1 MILSTHPQGSP
12 EWLADRVGL
21 ATASRAGD
29 IVATIKS
36 GEAAAR
42 RAYKWE
48 LICEQLTGEAQEG
61 GFISEAMQRGTD
73 MEPLAR
79 AAYEVHTGSL
89 VMEAGFARDRTFL
102 AGASVDGQIDD
113 WTGLV
118 EIKCPKTATH
128 VRLLRAGIVP
138 LLYLP
143 QITHQAW
150 ITGASWVDFVSF
162 DDRLPT
168 NLQLFV
174 VRWQRD
180 ERAVHTHAAAVVEFL
195 NEVQDEVS
203 ALRAF
208 GNPAAA
214 ILETA

>member
-42 RAYKWE
+42 RDYKWE
-48 LICEQLTGEAQEG
+48 LICEKLTGEAQEG
-61 GFISEAMQRGTD
+61 GFVSEAMQRGTD
-73 MEPLAR
+73 LEPIAR

-89 VMEAGFARDRTFL
+89 VMEAGFARDNAVL
-102 AGASVDGQIDD
+102 AGASVDGQVDH
-113 WTGLV
+113 WNGLV
-118 EIKCPKTATH
+118 EIKCPKTSTH
-128 VRLLRAGIVP
+128 IRYLRAAVVP
-138 LLYLP
+138 PLYVP

-150 ITGASWVDFVSF
+150 ITNAAWVDFVSF

-180 ERAVHTHAAAVVEFL
+180 ESAVRAHAGAVMDFLSEVH
-195 NEVQDEVS
+195 DEVA